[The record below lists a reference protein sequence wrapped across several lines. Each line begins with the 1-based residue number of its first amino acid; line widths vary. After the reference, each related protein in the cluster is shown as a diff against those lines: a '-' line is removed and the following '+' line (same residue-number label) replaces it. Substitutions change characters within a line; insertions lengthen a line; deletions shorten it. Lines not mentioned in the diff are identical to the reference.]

1 MEQALAAA
9 DRDVFCRILNS
20 ASSGVPTTSSSPL
33 ISMICPE
40 KHFNWMAFLLVEGL
54 GEFPSKADGK
64 IVAACCIFIV
74 ARAVLVG
81 AIGEVE
87 FEMEGR
93 LKTVRKLLGEVGRF
107 IIILFGTT
115 GSW

>member
-1 MEQALAAA
+1 
-9 DRDVFCRILNS
+9 
-20 ASSGVPTTSSSPL
+20 
-33 ISMICPE
+33 
-40 KHFNWMAFLLVEGL
+40 MAFLLVGGL
-54 GEFPSKADGK
+54 GEFPSKADVK

-74 ARAVLVG
+74 AIAVLVG

-93 LKTVRKLLGEVGRF
+93 LKTVRKLLGEVGKF

>member
-1 MEQALAAA
+1 
-9 DRDVFCRILNS
+9 
-20 ASSGVPTTSSSPL
+20 
-33 ISMICPE
+33 MICPE
-40 KHFNWMAFLLVEGL
+40 KHLNWMAFLLVEGL

-64 IVAACCIFIV
+64 IVAPCCIFIV